1 MTILNFQQRD
11 DRQAIILAD
20 TRHTLG
26 GETSKLM
33 PLPHLRA
40 IVAHRGW
47 ADAAHTVLGALLTFS
62 TFDEAL
68 ASIHG
73 VFLHAVA
80 RSTEM
85 GAAAAAGQPALAAA
99 RQAMRDLYDTEADHA
114 HEMILVGWSEAC
126 GAVRAV
132 CLTATTTGEVR
143 ATPDLQTWAAP
154 SHPAVIDMLEG
165 EHPLGDTA
173 LRLLVRMQL
182 EGFRKQNPRAAAEGL
197 PGFGGRLLL
206 GKVTRGEVSVRDL
219 GAL

>member
-1 MTILNFQQRD
+1 MTILNFSQRD

-20 TRHTLG
+20 TRHSLG

-33 PLPHLRA
+33 PLPHLGA
-40 IVAHRGW
+40 IVAYRGW
-47 ADAAHTVLGALLTFS
+47 ADAAHSVIGSLLTFS

-68 ASIHG
+68 ASIEG
-73 VFLHAVA
+73 VFSRAVA

-85 GAAAAAGQPALAAA
+85 GAIAAPDKPALAAA
-99 RQAMRDLYDTEADHA
+99 RQAMRDLYDAEADHA
-114 HEMILVGWSEAC
+114 YEMILVGWSEAC

-132 CLTATTTGEVR
+132 CLTATTAGEVR
-143 ATPDLQTWAAP
+143 ATPDLQTWVAP
-154 SHPAVIDMLEG
+154 SHPAVIDMLG
-165 EHPLGDTA
+165 GGHALGDTA

-206 GKVTRGEVSVRDL
+206 GRVTRGEVSVRDL
-219 GAL
+219 GAI